1 MSRSSF
7 ICSHLVALPRRALL
21 ILALVTFAAGGFG
34 AEPAAPPVVPGKA
47 DETNSQDTL
56 RAYLQIQEQ
65 LHATQLS
72 IERSRKEADTAA
84 AETAKVFSSRLQA
97 IEQTLTFQRKQELEA
112 MQSSN
117 TVMLIVAGLFAVLGF
132 LAMLF
137 MAYFQWR
144 TISRLA
150 EISAALPVAHAL
162 GSGSPL
168 PGLGVGDSPVV
179 TVGPVERS
187 SQHLLGALE
196 QLEKRI
202 HQLEHIPPPPL
213 HEGGD
218 LAQPATT
225 PAASPNGGPPAPAA
239 ADAVVAPEAARITML
254 LGKGQSLLNLD
265 QPEEAL
271 ACFDQVLT
279 LEPNHAEALV
289 KKGAALER
297 LRKLDEAI
305 VCYDRA
311 IAADGSMTV
320 AYLYKGGLFNRME
333 RFSEALEC
341 YEKALHTQETRRG

>member
-1 MSRSSF
+1 M
-7 ICSHLVALPRRALL
+7 P
-21 ILALVTFAAGGFG
+21 AG
-34 AEPAAPPVVPGKA
+34 KS
-47 DETNSQDTL
+47 DETNTQDML
-56 RAYLQIQEQ
+56 RAYLQVQEQ

-72 IERSRKEADTAA
+72 IEHSRKEADAAA
-84 AETAKVFSSRLQA
+84 AETARVFAGRLQA
-97 IEQTLTFQRKQELEA
+97 IEQTLAVQRTQELEA
-112 MQSSN
+112 MQNSN
-117 TVMLIVAGLFAVLGF
+117 KVMLIVAGLFAVLGF

-162 GSGSPL
+162 GSASPL
-168 PGLGVGDSPVV
+168 AALGVGDSPEV
-179 TVGPVERS
+179 TVGPAERS
-187 SQHLLGALE
+187 SQQLLGALE
-196 QLEKRI
+196 QLEKRVC
-202 HQLEHIPPPPL
+202 QLEHTPTPPL
-213 HEGGD
+213 PESISR
-218 LAQPATT
+218 AKRQRPR
-225 PAASPNGGPPAPAA
+225 PPRPKARRRLRPPRLLAA
-239 ADAVVAPEAARITML
+239 ATPEAARITIL

-289 KKGAALER
+289 KKGVALER

-305 VCYDRA
+305 ACYDRA

-333 RFSEALEC
+333 RFGEALEC
-341 YEKALHTQETRRG
+341 YEKALHTQETRGS